1 MKFIYLI
8 IFLYFNVLS
17 STILAQKIAT
27 VNLQYLIDSNSQ
39 YIEIIKKIENSQI
52 KYLESF
58 DLKEQELENIL
69 KDIENSKLILNEN
82 EINTK
87 IEKYNQQLN
96 IFNNIVDDFNL
107 HYNNQIINIR
117 ESILMEIVVLLEKY
131 AMENQIDLILD
142 STSYL
147 IASNTLD
154 ISETIKNELLKIK
167 FQLEYKDFE

>member
-8 IFLYFNVLS
+8 IFLYFNLLS
-17 STILAQKIAT
+17 STILAQNIAT

-87 IEKYNQQLN
+87 IENYNQQLKN
-96 IFNNIVDDFNL
+96 FNDIVDDFNF
-107 HYNNQIINIR
+107 HYKNQIINIR
-117 ESILMEIVVLLEKY
+117 ESILMEIVALLEKY

>member
-1 MKFIYLI
+1 LKFIYLI
-8 IFLYFNVLS
+8 IFLYFNLLS
-17 STILAQKIAT
+17 STILAQNIAT

-87 IEKYNQQLN
+87 IENYNQQLKN
-96 IFNNIVDDFNL
+96 FNDIVDDFNF
-107 HYNNQIINIR
+107 HYKNQIINIR
-117 ESILMEIVVLLEKY
+117 ESILMEIVALLEKY

>member
-8 IFLYFNVLS
+8 IFLYFNLLS
-17 STILAQKIAT
+17 STILAQNIAT

-87 IEKYNQQLN
+87 IENYNQQLKN
-96 IFNNIVDDFNL
+96 FNDIVDDFNF
-107 HYNNQIINIR
+107 HYKNQIINIR
-117 ESILMEIVVLLEKY
+117 ESILMEILALLEKY

>member
-8 IFLYFNVLS
+8 IFLYFNLLS
-17 STILAQKIAT
+17 STILAQNIAT

-39 YIEIIKKIENSQI
+39 YIEIIKKIDNSQI

-87 IEKYNQQLN
+87 IENYNQQLKN
-96 IFNNIVDDFNL
+96 FNDIVDDFNF
-107 HYNNQIINIR
+107 HYKNQVINIR
-117 ESILMEIVVLLEKY
+117 ESILMEIVALLEKY

>member
-8 IFLYFNVLS
+8 IFLYFNLLS

-87 IEKYNQQLN
+87 IENYNQQLKN
-96 IFNNIVDDFNL
+96 FNDIVDDFNF
-107 HYNNQIINIR
+107 HYKNQIINIR
-117 ESILMEIVVLLEKY
+117 ESILMKILALLEKH
-131 AMENQIDLILD
+131 AMENKIDLILD

>member
-96 IFNNIVDDFNL
+96 VFNNIVDDFNL